1 MRTGHSRIWLI
12 TLLLGAGLSWPV
24 PLGGVLLA
32 VVASFGLVISWEDE
46 LSRGEMTPVPA
57 HKQSDA
63 QALGRTSSAMSTL
76 R

>member
-32 VVASFGLVISWEDE
+32 VVASFGLVISWEDQM
-46 LSRGEMTPVPA
+46 SRGEMTPVPVDPTF
-57 HKQSDA
+57 S
-63 QALGRTSSAMSTL
+63 ALPTEDLLS
-76 R
+76 

>member
-57 HKQSDA
+57 DPAFS
-63 QALGRTSSAMSTL
+63 ALPTEDL
-76 R
+76 LP